1 MPSRQDIIVKA
12 MENKNLIEVACDAYC
27 KCCDTK
33 ECEDLGEF
41 NDFNCDWVCKFRKE
55 FTKELNKNKKRNSN
69 GKRIEN

>member
-1 MPSRQDIIVKA
+1 
-12 MENKNLIEVACDAYC
+12 MEKELLIEVACDAYC

-55 FTKELNKNKKRNSN
+55 FTKKLNKKSKR
-69 GKRIEN
+69 KQ